1 MPTSK
6 ISWRRYILWRSR
18 QRRRGPRPIPEDSG
32 EQPRSGGIIQPTA
45 QAVGT
50 REQHALAPSGAE
62 EALKEK
68 CLTIALLFPG
78 QGSQA
83 VGMGKDLAEK
93 YPLARQT
100 FEEADEA
107 VGMKI
112 SQLCF
117 EGPEDQ
123 LRLTEITQPA
133 ILTVSVAAW
142 RVLNEKGVKPDFV
155 AGHSLGEYSAHVCA
169 GTISFADAVRTVRN
183 RGKYMQE
190 AVPVGTGSMAAILG
204 MNMDAV
210 AGVCGDAAQG
220 EVCELANI
228 NSPEQIVISGH
239 TAAVERGA
247 KLADERGAKRAKVLS
262 VSAPFHCSLMQ
273 PAQDRLA
280 VDLQA
285 LKFSQA
291 NVPVISN
298 VYARPVEDAE
308 SGREALVRQVTGSVK
323 WSESMQWFVA
333 KDVSTFIEVGPGK
346 VLCGLMRQ
354 IDRSRKCMNV
364 EDEASLQK
372 TMESLAGAEPAV

>member
-1 MPTSK
+1 M
-6 ISWRRYILWRSR
+6 
-18 QRRRGPRPIPEDSG
+18 
-32 EQPRSGGIIQPTA
+32 
-45 QAVGT
+45 
-50 REQHALAPSGAE
+50 
-62 EALKEK
+62 
-68 CLTIALLFPG
+68 IALLFPG
-78 QGSQA
+78 QGSQG

-93 YPLARQT
+93 YPIAHQT

-107 VGMKI
+107 LGMKLFD
-112 SQLCF
+112 LCCQ
-117 EGPEDQ
+117 GPEDQ

-133 ILTVSVAAW
+133 ILAVSVAAW
-142 RVLNEKGVKPDFV
+142 RVLDEKDVKADFV

-204 MNMDAV
+204 MSMDAV

-247 KLADERGAKRAKVLS
+247 KLADERGAKRAKVLP

-280 VDLQA
+280 VDLNN
-285 LKFSQA
+285 LKFA
-291 NVPVISN
+291 PPGLPVIAN

-308 SGREALVRQVTGSVK
+308 SAREALVRQVTGSVK
-323 WSESMQWFVA
+323 WSESMQWLAA

-354 IDRSRKCMNV
+354 IDRSKKCLNV
-364 EDEASLQK
+364 EDDASLQK
-372 TMESLAGAEPAV
+372 AMQALTQ